1 VRAGVRAVASAQ
13 NASQAAL
20 DDCWNRI
27 GVHGDR
33 SCAELKR
40 HIHCRNCPVFSAGAR
55 SLLDVPAPL
64 GSDQIATEHFARP
77 AHAEYAVSADTESV
91 IVFRLGAEWH
101 AIRTA
106 ACLEIADLRPIH
118 SLPHRRNGAVL
129 GVANVRGALLVCI
142 SLAIILSVSAQPDP
156 APAPSRRRAAVPRL
170 LVARGTGGTV
180 VFPVDEVQG
189 TERFRARDLQDV
201 PATVAQAK
209 AAYTRGLI
217 PLSDKTVGL
226 LDEQRLFHAAERALA

>member
-1 VRAGVRAVASAQ
+1 VASVQ
-13 NASQAAL
+13 NTSQAVL

-33 SCAELKR
+33 SCTELKR
-40 HIHCRNCPVFSAGAR
+40 HIHCRNCPVFAAAAR
-55 SLLDVPAPL
+55 ALLDVPAPA
-64 GSDQIATEHFARP
+64 GSKQIATEHFARP
-77 AHAEYAVSADTESV
+77 EQADPEYAVSADMESV

-106 ACLEIADLRPIH
+106 ACLEITDLRPIH

-142 SLAIILSVSAQPDP
+142 SLARILGVTALPDP
-156 APAPSRRRAAVPRL
+156 TPTQSRRRAAVPRL

-189 TERFRARDLQDV
+189 MERFRARDLKDV

-217 PLSDKTVGL
+217 PLNDKRVGL
-226 LDEQRLFHAAERALA
+226 LDEQRLFHAVKQALA